1 MNSGFIC
8 LLSSSS
14 TIYFSSPMKKIILL
28 LIFGLITISLF
39 AQMPTNRLDVQHYGF
54 YIRLNDS
61 NNVMQGKAVI
71 TTSFVTPVNTV
82 IFDLVKK
89 KSDGKG
95 MVVTSVIK
103 DGIRL
108 SFSQDTDHLVIK
120 DKGVPGSKNIYT
132 IGYYGIPADGLVIS
146 NNRYGERT
154 FFGDNWPNRA
164 HNWIPCNDHL
174 SDKALVDFYVTA
186 PDHYQVISNGK
197 KIEETNLPN
206 QLKLTHWR
214 ETAPLPVKVMVIGV
228 AKFAV
233 DNFAQVDCTPIS
245 TWVYPNDR
253 DSGFAHFS
261 IASHILRWFINHI
274 GPYPFEKLANV
285 QSTTIFGGMEN
296 AGCIFYF
303 EKSVY
308 SKSLESLMAHEI
320 AHQWFGDYITEMD
333 WPHLWLSEGFA
344 TYMTDLYLEDKYG
357 KDSLKN
363 LVRTQ
368 RAEVIEYSKDHA
380 TPVVD
385 TSASHHLMNL
395 LNDNSYQ
402 KGAWVLHM
410 LRRKTG
416 DSLFWKAIRLYYK
429 TYAAGNTST
438 ADLRKIFEEVSH
450 QNLETFFR
458 QWLYE
463 PGQPEL
469 KFNWNYNQ
477 LHKEVE
483 VSITQNQNN
492 LFDFPLAVRFSDE
505 KNTVTKTIEVKD
517 RKTQKKLSLN
527 FEPTQAMVDP
537 DVDLLFDLE

>member
-1 MNSGFIC
+1 MNKF
-8 LLSSSS
+8 LSSLLFLFTS
-14 TIYFSSPMKKIILL
+14 T
-28 LIFGLITISLF
+28 SLF
-39 AQMPTNRLDVQHYGF
+39 AQMPTNGLDVQHYDF

-61 NNVMQGKAVI
+61 NNVVQGKAII
-71 TTSFVTPVNTV
+71 TTAFIKPVDAV
-82 IFDLVKK
+82 IFDLVNK

-95 MVVTSVIK
+95 MMVKSVIK

-108 SFSQDTDHLVIK
+108 SFSQDADHVVIK
-120 DKGVPGSKNIYT
+120 DNGMPGKKNRYT
-132 IGYYGIPADGLVIS
+132 IEYSGIPADGLVIS
-146 NNRYGERT
+146 NNRYGART

-174 SDKALVDFYVTA
+174 SDKATVDFYVTA
-186 PDHYQVISNGK
+186 PAHYQVISNGK

-214 ETAPLPVKVMVIGV
+214 EAAPLPVKVMVIGV
-228 AKFAV
+228 AEFAV
-233 DNFAQVDCTPIS
+233 DNFAQLDCIPVS

-253 DSGFAHFS
+253 DSGFAQYS
-261 IASHILRWFINHI
+261 IAAGILQWFINHV

-303 EKSVY
+303 EKSIY

-320 AHQWFGDYITEMD
+320 AHQWFGDYITEID

-363 LVRTQ
+363 LLRTQ
-368 RAEVIEYSKDHA
+368 RAEVIAYSKDHS

-429 TYAAGNTST
+429 TYAAGNAST
-438 ADLRKIFEEVSH
+438 ADLRKTFEEVSH
-450 QNLETFFR
+450 QDLGTFFR
-458 QWLYE
+458 QWLHE
-463 PGQPEL
+463 PGLPEL
-469 KFNWNYNQ
+469 KINWTYNK
-477 LHKEVE
+477 LHKEAE
-483 VSITQNQNN
+483 VSITQAQNN
-492 LFDFPLAVRFSDE
+492 LFAFLLAVRFSDE

-517 RKTQKKLSLN
+517 RETQKKISLN
-527 FEPTQAMVDP
+527 FEPTQVIVDP
-537 DVDLLFDLE
+537 DVDLLFGLE

>member
-1 MNSGFIC
+1 
-8 LLSSSS
+8 
-14 TIYFSSPMKKIILL
+14 MKKIISLF
-28 LIFGLITISLF
+28 IFGLVTVSLF
-39 AQMPTNRLDVQHYGF
+39 AQMPTNGLDVQHYDF

-61 NNVMQGKAVI
+61 NNVVQGRANI
-71 TTSFVTPVNTV
+71 TTAFLKPVNAV
-82 IFDLVKK
+82 AFDLVNK

-95 MVVTSVIK
+95 MIVESVIK

-108 SFSQDTDHLVIK
+108 SFSQDADHVVIK
-120 DKGVPGSKNIYT
+120 DKGVAGEKNTYT
-132 IGYYGIPADGLVIS
+132 IEYHGIPADGLVIS
-146 NNRYGERT
+146 NNRYGART

-174 SDKALVDFYVTA
+174 SDKATVDFYVTA
-186 PDHYQVISNGK
+186 PAHYQVISNGK
-197 KIEETNLPN
+197 KIEETYLPN
-206 QLKLTHWR
+206 QLRFTHWR
-214 ETAPLPVKVMVIGV
+214 ETAPLPTKVMVIGV
-228 AKFAV
+228 AEFAV
-233 DNFAQVDCTPIS
+233 NNFAQLDCIPVS
-245 TWVYPNDR
+245 TWVYPKDR
-253 DSGFAHFS
+253 DSGFARYS
-261 IASHILRWFINHI
+261 IAAGILQWYINHI

-303 EKSVY
+303 EKSIY

-320 AHQWFGDYITEMD
+320 AHQWFGDYVTEID

-344 TYMTDLYLEDKYG
+344 TYMTNLYLEDKYG
-357 KDSLKN
+357 EDSLKN
-363 LVRTQ
+363 LLRKQ
-368 RAEVIEYSKDHA
+368 RSEIIDYSKEHA

-385 TSASHHLMNL
+385 SSQSHHLMNL

-429 TYAAGNTST
+429 TYAAGNAST
-438 ADLRKIFEEVSH
+438 ADLRKVFEEVSH

-469 KFNWNYNQ
+469 KINWNYNQ

-483 VSITQNQNN
+483 LNITQTQDN
-492 LFDFPLAVRFSDE
+492 LFKFPLAVRFSDE
-505 KNTVTKTIEVKD
+505 KNTVTETIEVKE
-517 RKTQKKLSLN
+517 KETQKKIPLN
-527 FEPTQAMVDP
+527 FVPTQTILDP
-537 DVDLLFDLE
+537 NVDLLFQLK

>member
-1 MNSGFIC
+1 
-8 LLSSSS
+8 
-14 TIYFSSPMKKIILL
+14 MKKIILL
-28 LIFGLITISLF
+28 LISGLITTSLF
-39 AQMPTNRLDVQHYGF
+39 AQMPTNGLDVQHYGF

-61 NNVMQGKAVI
+61 NNIVQGKAVI
-71 TTSFVTPVNTV
+71 TTAFVKPVNAV
-82 IFDLVKK
+82 IFDFVKK

-95 MVVTSVIK
+95 MTVNSVSK
-103 DGIRL
+103 DGIEL
-108 SFSQDTDHLVIK
+108 GFIQDKDHLVVK
-120 DKGVPGSKNIYT
+120 DKGVAGNKNIYT
-132 IGYYGIPADGLVIS
+132 ITYQGIPADGLVIS
-146 NNRYGERT
+146 NNRYGART

-174 SDKALVDFYVTA
+174 SDKATVDFYVTA
-186 PDHYQVISNGK
+186 PGHYQVISNGK

-228 AKFAV
+228 AEFAV
-233 DNFAQVDCTPIS
+233 NHFAQVDCIPVS
-245 TWVYPNDR
+245 AWVYPNDR
-253 DSGFAHFS
+253 DSGFARYS
-261 IASHILRWFINHI
+261 IAAGILQWYINHI

-303 EKSVY
+303 EKSIN

-320 AHQWFGDYITEMD
+320 AHQWFGDYITEID
-333 WPHLWLSEGFA
+333 WPHVWLSEGFA
-344 TYMTDLYLEDKYG
+344 TYMTNLYVEDKYG

-363 LVRTQ
+363 LLRKQ
-368 RAEVIEYSKDHA
+368 RNEIIDYSKEHT

-385 TSASHHLMNL
+385 TSESHHLMNL

-429 TYAAGNTST
+429 TYAAGNAST
-438 ADLRKIFEEVSH
+438 ADLRKIFEEITH

-469 KFNWNYNQ
+469 KINWNYNKF
-477 LHKEVE
+477 HKEVE
-483 VSITQNQNN
+483 IKITQAQNN
-492 LFDFPLAVRFSDE
+492 LFEFPLSVRFSDE
-505 KNTVTKTIEVKD
+505 KNTVTKTIKVND
-517 RKTQKKLSLN
+517 RSTQKKFSLN
-527 FEPTQAMVDP
+527 FEPTQIIVDP
-537 DVDLLFDLE
+537 DVDLLFQLIANNPVLSTGR